1 MVVTSRIKL
10 VKRSPMPAT
19 RFVYLTVPQNDTI
32 ILNINNSDNH
42 LRFQVSRDQLF
53 QLNRQIADL
62 LIKNQF
68 GDDSAQLVLNLEK
81 AATL

>member
-1 MVVTSRIKL
+1 MVNPSRF
-10 VKRSPMPAT
+10 KRITRPTMPAT

-53 QLNRQIADL
+53 QLNKQIADL

-68 GDDSAQLVLNLEK
+68 GDDSTQLVLNLEK

>member
-1 MVVTSRIKL
+1 
-10 VKRSPMPAT
+10 MPAT